1 MLHSK
6 LQLQNIYKMNR
17 KETNYASPAVKVVT
31 VVAGQVLC
39 GSGDIKSMTIDE
51 DGGNDF
57 E

>member
-1 MLHSK
+1 
-6 LQLQNIYKMNR
+6 MNK
-17 KETNYASPAVKVVT
+17 KETNYASPAVRVVT